1 MKRITGIILTAALV
15 ISMLCIGA
23 AAQEL
28 PDMKV
33 EVNAKS
39 AVLMEASTGEI
50 LMSKNAHEKVWP
62 ASVTKIMSLLLI
74 TEAVDQ
80 GKIALTDVVTVSR
93 EASQKGGSQI
103 WLKEGEQMTVDDLL
117 KATAVAS
124 ANDACS
130 ALGEYIAG
138 SDTAFVKMM
147 NDRAK
152 ELGMNDTNFENCTGL
167 DDTAENHVTS
177 AYDVAIMSR
186 ELIKH
191 ERIRNYTTIW
201 TDTLRGGETQLVNT
215 NKLIRFYKGA
225 TGLKTGTTSKA
236 GCCVSATAERDGLSL
251 IAVVMGSDSSDDRF
265 SGARAMLDWGFAN
278 YSLVELAVEPSLITD
293 VNVLGG
299 TTDKITPQVTEKK
312 FAVVEK
318 GEEDKIASVPEL
330 SIDVEAPV
338 EQNQVLGTVKFM
350 LGETEVG
357 SINLCA
363 PEAVEKMSFSDY
375 LIRFITSLCR

>member
-1 MKRITGIILTAALV
+1 MKRITGIILTAVLV
-15 ISMLCIGA
+15 ISMLGISA

-50 LMSKNAHEKVWP
+50 LMSKNAHEKVYP

-74 TEAVDQ
+74 TEAIDQ
-80 GKIALTDVVTVSR
+80 GKIALTDVVTASR

-167 DDTAENHVTS
+167 DDTAQNHVTS

-191 ERIRNYTTIW
+191 ERIRNYTTVW
-201 TDTLRGGETQLVNT
+201 MDTLRGGETQLVNT

-251 IAVVMGSDSSDDRF
+251 IAVVMGSDSSNDRF

-278 YSLVELAVEPSLITD
+278 YSLVELTVDPSLITD

-312 FAVVEK
+312 FVVVEK
-318 GEEDKIASVPEL
+318 GKEDKITSVPEL
-330 SIDVEAPV
+330 AIDVEAPV

-363 PEAVEKMSFSDY
+363 PEAVEKMTFSDY

>member
-1 MKRITGIILTAALV
+1 MKRITRIILTAVLV
-15 ISMLCIGA
+15 ISTLGIGA
-23 AAQEL
+23 VAQEL

-50 LMSKNAHEKVWP
+50 LMSKNAHEKVYP

-74 TEAVDQ
+74 TEAIDQ
-80 GKIALTDVVTVSR
+80 GKIALTDVVTASR

-138 SDTAFVKMM
+138 SDTEFVRMM

-167 DDTAENHVTS
+167 DDTAQNHVTS

-201 TDTLRGGETQLVNT
+201 MDTLRGGETQLVNT

-225 TGLKTGTTSKA
+225 TGLKTGTTTKA

-251 IAVVMGSDSSDDRF
+251 IAVVMGSDSSNDRF

-278 YSLVELAVEPSLITD
+278 YSLVELTVEPSLITD

-312 FAVVEK
+312 FVVVEK
-318 GEEDKIASVPEL
+318 GKEDKIASVPEL

-363 PEAVEKMSFSDY
+363 PEAVGKMSFYDY

>member
-1 MKRITGIILTAALV
+1 MKRITGIILTAVLV
-15 ISMLCIGA
+15 ISTLGIGA
-23 AAQEL
+23 AAQAL

-50 LMSKNAHEKVWP
+50 LMSKNAHEKVYP

-74 TEAVDQ
+74 TEAIDQ
-80 GKIALTDVVTVSR
+80 GKIALTDVVTASR

-138 SDTAFVKMM
+138 SDTEFVRMM

-167 DDTAENHVTS
+167 DDTAQNHVTS

-201 TDTLRGGETQLVNT
+201 MDTLRGGETQLVNT

-225 TGLKTGTTSKA
+225 TGLKTGTTTKA

-265 SGARAMLDWGFAN
+265 SGARAMLDWGFAS
-278 YSLVELAVEPSLITD
+278 YSLVELAVDPSLITD

-299 TTDKITPQVTEKK
+299 TTDKITPQITEKK

-357 SINLCA
+357 SIKLCA
-363 PEAVEKMSFSDY
+363 MEAVEKMSFYDY

>member
-1 MKRITGIILTAALV
+1 MKRITGIILTAVLV
-15 ISMLCIGA
+15 ISMLGIGA

-50 LMSKNAHEKVWP
+50 LMSKNAHEKVYP

-74 TEAVDQ
+74 TEAIDQ
-80 GKIALTDVVTVSR
+80 GKIALTDVVTASR

-167 DDTAENHVTS
+167 DDTAQNHVTS

-201 TDTLRGGETQLVNT
+201 MDTLRGGETQLVNT

-251 IAVVMGSDSSDDRF
+251 IAVVMGSDSSNDRF

-278 YSLVELAVEPSLITD
+278 YSLLELTVDPSLITD

-312 FAVVEK
+312 FVVVEK
-318 GEEDKIASVPEL
+318 GKEDKITSVPEL
-330 SIDVEAPV
+330 AIDVEAPV
-338 EQNQVLGTVKFM
+338 EKNQVLGTVKFM

-363 PEAVEKMSFSDY
+363 PEAVEKMTFSDY

>member
-1 MKRITGIILTAALV
+1 MKKVTGLILTVVFIILTIPL
-15 ISMLCIGA
+15 GA
-23 AAQEL
+23 SAQEL

-39 AVLMEASTGEI
+39 ALLMEASTGEI
-50 LMSKNAHEKVWP
+50 LMSKNAHEKVYP

-74 TEAVDQ
+74 TEAIDQ
-80 GKIALTDVVTVSR
+80 GKIALTDVVTASR

-138 SDTAFVKMM
+138 SDAAFVKMM

-167 DDTAENHVTS
+167 DDTAQNHVTS

-201 TDTLRGGETQLVNT
+201 MDTLRGGETQLVNT
-215 NKLIRFYKGA
+215 NKLIRFYSGA

-251 IAVVMGSDSSDDRF
+251 IAVVMGSESSNDRF

-278 YSLVELAVEPSLITD
+278 YSIAELTVDPSLITD

-318 GEEDKIASVPEL
+318 GKEDKITLVPEL
-330 SIDVEAPV
+330 AIDVEAPV

-350 LGETEVG
+350 LGEAEIG
-357 SINLCA
+357 SIDLRA
-363 PEAVEKMSFSDY
+363 PEPVEKMTFSDY

>member
-1 MKRITGIILTAALV
+1 MKRITGIILTVAFV
-15 ISMLCIGA
+15 VSMLSVCVS
-23 AAQEL
+23 AQEL

-50 LMSKNAHEKVWP
+50 LMSKNAHEKVYP

-74 TEAVDQ
+74 TEAIDQ
-80 GKIALTDVVTVSR
+80 GKIALTDVVTASR

-186 ELIKH
+186 ELIKY

-201 TDTLRGGETQLVNT
+201 MDTLRGGETQLVNT

-251 IAVVMGSDSSDDRF
+251 IAVVMGSDSSNDRF

-278 YSLVELAVEPSLITD
+278 YSLVGLTVDPSLITD

-299 TTDKITPQVTEKK
+299 TTDKITPRVTEEK

-318 GEEDKIASVPEL
+318 GKEDKITSVPEL
-330 SIDVEAPV
+330 AIDVEAPV
-338 EQNQVLGTVKFM
+338 EPNQVLGTVKFM

-363 PEAVEKMSFSDY
+363 PEAVEKMTFSDY